1 MRAATAVKYLANLL
15 SRSPGARPRGYPAL
29 VFELETLDE
38 DALTVDVEPL
48 DDLDVTVELDP

>member
-1 MRAATAVKYLANLL
+1 
-15 SRSPGARPRGYPAL
+15 
-29 VFELETLDE
+29 LETLDE